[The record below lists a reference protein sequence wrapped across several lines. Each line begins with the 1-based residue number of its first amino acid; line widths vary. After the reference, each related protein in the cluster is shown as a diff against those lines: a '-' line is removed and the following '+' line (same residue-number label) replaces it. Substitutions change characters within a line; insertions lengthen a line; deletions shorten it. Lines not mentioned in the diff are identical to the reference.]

1 MEPSPSLILCLDSP
15 PKKFLV
21 AKRTFGIRYVYGRR
35 RSLIKSWQLN
45 FPLSSVALFERVVH
59 RPQSVFC
66 GRPCRLHA
74 LHQIFALMKTLMFC
88 IFDFDIFPPQ
98 QIHAIIFL
106 KYRDWLKGMQIL
118 LSMTQAGPGKTV
130 KQEREEISC
139 NHIKAF

>member
-88 IFDFDIFPPQ
+88 IFDIFPLNKSTQ
-98 QIHAIIFL
+98 KSSL

-118 LSMTQAGPGKTV
+118 LSRTQAGPSKTV
-130 KQEREEISC
+130 KQEREEISF
-139 NHIKAF
+139 NHIQAL